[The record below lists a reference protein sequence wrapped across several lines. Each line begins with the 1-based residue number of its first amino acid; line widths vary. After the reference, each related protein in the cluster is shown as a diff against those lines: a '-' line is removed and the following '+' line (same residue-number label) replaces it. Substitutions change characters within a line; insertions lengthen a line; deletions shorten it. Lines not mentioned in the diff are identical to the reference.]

1 MNSQQLDDFECLAPL
16 QQQLFQAGDGRF
28 YADWRWLLVSCAG
41 PRFPLPRVRRC
52 LLSADR
58 NARLIILHSVWPEQ
72 AARRTACSGRSA
84 LTSGVSLCLQWV

>member
-1 MNSQQLDDFECLAPL
+1 MDSQQLDDFECLAPL

-41 PRFPLPRVRRC
+41 RRLPLPRVRRC

-58 NARLIILHSVWPEQ
+58 QARLILRSTWPEQ
-72 AARRTACSGRSA
+72 AARRIACSGRSA
-84 LTSGVSLCLQWV
+84 LTSGVSLCLQRV